1 MIYGGMRW
9 LSWRHK
15 FQVVHFW
22 ILLNWIKNWKTWRL
36 LFCKLVLTFSPIFRK
51 KDKTVIV
58 PPFPCLTNSVSKN
71 CQGRPNHFDILFAS
85 LEKEYHD
92 MRMWIF
98 ESISFKMVY
107 ANSNY
112 LNSNWNL
119 ALNYTLANLGL
130 LSVICTKL
138 QCAIWRWIE
147 EWVWTSFFLFS
158 RHLFV
163 LVVAYHQL
171 DELAT
176 TTYDK

>member
-1 MIYGGMRW
+1 MAEWDDFRDDTNFK
-9 LSWRHK
+9 LSIFGYYWIEYRIGKHDVSY
-15 FQVVHFW
+15 FASYCWHFRQY
-22 ILLNWIKNWKTWRL
+22 LEKRTKPS
-36 LFCKLVLTFSPIFRK
+36 LFLRFLAWQIACRKIARDDPIILTF
-51 KDKTVIV
+51 
-58 PPFPCLTNSVSKN
+58 CLPALKN
-71 CQGRPNHFDILFAS
+71 NIMKCECEFSNQ
-85 LEKEYHD
+85 YV
-92 MRMWIF
+92 
-98 ESISFKMVY
+98 SFKMVY
-107 ANSNY
+107 ASSNY